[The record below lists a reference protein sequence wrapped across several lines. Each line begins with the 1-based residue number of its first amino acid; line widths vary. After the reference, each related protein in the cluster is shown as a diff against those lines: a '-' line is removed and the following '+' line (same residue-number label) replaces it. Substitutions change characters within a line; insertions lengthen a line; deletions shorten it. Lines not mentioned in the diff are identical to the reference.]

1 MLSRSVVSNSLQPHG
16 LQPARLLCPWRFSRQ
31 EYWSGLPCPPS
42 GGLPNSGTEPRYST
56 LQVDSLPSE
65 PSEKHMVSRWI
76 TTNVRKKNHSEEGT
90 WSPEVTLLVA
100 EQQSDSESLSWPCG
114 LPALPNLI
122 FQMRVIMFALSVPWS
137 YWCLSKCQYFE
148 SYRQETLGKHKVQLC
163 CFPYIFLLFLSVLVG
178 FWLGFFFFFLFSFR
192 F

>member
-1 MLSRSVVSNSLQPHG
+1 MSDFLQPHG

-31 EYWSGLPCPPS
+31 EYWSGLPCPPP
-42 GGLPNSGTEPRYST
+42 GDLPNPGTEPRYST

-65 PSEKHMVSRWI
+65 PSEKQMVSRWI
-76 TTNVRKKNHSEEGT
+76 TTKVRKKNHSEEGT
-90 WSPEVTLLVA
+90 WSPEVTLRVA

-148 SYRQETLGKHKVQLC
+148 PYRQETLGKHKVQLC
-163 CFPYIFLLFLSVLVG
+163 CFPCIFLLFLSVVVS
-178 FWLGFFFFFLFSFR
+178 LGLFFFFLSFFFFFFF
-192 F
+192 